1 MAFIQLS
8 LALSIEK
15 DFPIFPAVSNLN
27 VLGIHNTWFSHSK
40 QSHLDNLFKQGVGPH
55 KASLS
60 KSGVGSENL
69 PSNLFPGDVKVLVL
83 CGHTP
88 WNTGLEWL

>member
-40 QSHLDNLFKQGVGPH
+40 QSHLDNLFKQRLLGPT
-55 KASLS
+55 KASLG

-69 PSNLFPGDVKVLVL
+69 PS
-83 CGHTP
+83 
-88 WNTGLEWL
+88 